1 MIDLIYLAVFLP
13 LLGFLINGI
22 FGTKI
27 KNEKVIGL
35 IGSGAIG
42 IAFLIVVGA
51 FFETLS
57 LAVDQ

>member
-22 FGTKI
+22 FGSKI
-27 KNEKVIGL
+27 KNVERSKIPFLGEKIIGL

-42 IAFLIVVGA
+42 
-51 FFETLS
+51 
-57 LAVDQ
+57 